1 MGEAFVS
8 DEDYPT
14 YFTKLEGMRETVAAE
29 LGDLA
34 GDVLDMATGSA
45 YFAIALARK
54 HPDIHVTAIDINGL
68 ETARKNVNEGKL
80 SDRITLREMDASSL
94 EFKDGSFDHV
104 VNFLGLEDI
113 YMTRGCE
120 GVEKAFKEAHRVLRP
135 GGSFCFVA
143 MPRDEAETPAQRN
156 EIEVFSWICDATWL
170 NRAEYMDM
178 ISGSGLAFEY
188 SKVFRTGKKLT
199 VEQAK
204 EEIAFACEN
213 VPAIFGRPAR
223 GFDEAWKRFGDSITE
238 HGMGHYSR
246 LELFVT
252 RKKANLPSSPSYT

>member
-8 DEDYPT
+8 DEEYPT

-45 YFAIALARK
+45 DFAIALARK
-54 HPDIHVTAIDINGL
+54 HPDIHVTAIDINDL
-68 ETARKNVNEGKL
+68 ETARENVNEGKL

-94 EFKDGSFDHV
+94 RFQAESFDHV

-113 YMTRGCE
+113 HMTRGRE
-120 GVEKAFKEAHRVLRP
+120 GVEKAFKEAHRVLKP
-135 GGSFCFVA
+135 DGSFCFVA
-143 MPRDEAETPAQRN
+143 MPSDKTETQAQRN

-170 NRAEYMDM
+170 TRTEYMDL
-178 ISGSGLAFEY
+178 ISGSRLALEY
-188 SKVFRTGKKLT
+188 SKMFRTGKKLT

-204 EEIAFACEN
+204 EEIVFACDN
-213 VPAIFGRPAR
+213 VPAIYRRPAR
-223 GFDEAWKRFGDSITE
+223 SFDEAWERFGDRITE

-246 LELFVT
+246 LERFVT
-252 RKKANLPSSPSYT
+252 RKKAKRL

>member
-8 DEDYPT
+8 DEEYPT
-14 YFTKLEGMRETVAAE
+14 YFIKLGGLRETVVAE

-45 YFAIALARK
+45 YFAMALARK
-54 HPDIHVTAIDINGL
+54 HSNIHVTAIDIDGL
-68 ETARKNVNEGKL
+68 KTATENVSKGRL
-80 SDRITLREMDASSL
+80 SDRITLREIDASSL
-94 EFKDGSFDHV
+94 GFQAESFDHV

-113 YMTRGCE
+113 YMTRGRE

-143 MPRDEAETPAQRN
+143 MPSDEAETRAQRN

-170 NRAEYMDM
+170 TRAEYMDL
-178 ISGSGLAFEY
+178 ISDSGLTFEY

-204 EEIAFACEN
+204 EEIAFACDN
-213 VPAIFGRPAR
+213 VPAIYGRPAR
-223 GFDEAWKRFGDSITE
+223 SFDEAWERFSDRITE

-252 RKKANLPSSPSYT
+252 RKKPKRL

>member
-1 MGEAFVS
+1 MGEACVS
-8 DEDYPT
+8 DEEYPT
-14 YFTKLEGMRETVAAE
+14 YFIKLEGMRETVAAE
-29 LGDLA
+29 LLDLA

-45 YFAIALARK
+45 YFAMDLARK
-54 HPDIHVTAIDINGL
+54 HPDIHVTAIDIDGL
-68 ETARKNVNEGKL
+68 KTARENVNEGQL
-80 SDRITLREMDASSL
+80 SDRITLREMDASNL
-94 EFKDGSFDHV
+94 GFQDESFDHV

-113 YMTRGCE
+113 HMTRGRE

-143 MPRDEAETPAQRN
+143 MPSDEAETPAQRN

-170 NRAEYMDM
+170 TRAEYMDL

-199 VEQAK
+199 AEQAK
-204 EEIAFACEN
+204 EEMAFACDN
-213 VPAIFGRPAR
+213 VPVIYGRPAR
-223 GFDEAWKRFGDSITE
+223 GFDEAWERFGDRITE

-252 RKKANLPSSPSYT
+252 RKRPKRL

>member
-8 DEDYPT
+8 DEQYST
-14 YFTKLEGMRETVAAE
+14 YFVSLEGMRETVAAE

-45 YFAIALARK
+45 RFAIALARK

-68 ETARKNVNEGKL
+68 GTARENVNEGKL

-94 EFKDGSFDHV
+94 GFQDESFDHV

-113 YMTRGCE
+113 HMTRGRE
-120 GVEKAFKEAHRVLRP
+120 GVEKAFKEAHRVLKP
-135 GGSFCFVA
+135 DGSFCFVA
-143 MPRDEAETPAQRN
+143 MPSDEAETPAQRN

-170 NRAEYMDM
+170 TRAEYMDL
-178 ISGSGLAFEY
+178 IPGSGLALEY
-188 SKVFRTGKKLT
+188 GKVFRTGKKLT
-199 VEQAK
+199 VDQAK
-204 EEIAFACEN
+204 EEIAFACDN
-213 VPAIFGRPAR
+213 VPVIYGRPAR
-223 GFDEAWKRFGDSITE
+223 SFDEAWERFGERITE

-252 RKKANLPSSPSYT
+252 RKMAERL

>member
-14 YFTKLEGMRETVAAE
+14 YFTKLEGMREKVAAE

-54 HPDIHVTAIDINGL
+54 HPDIHVTAIYIHGL
-68 ETARKNVNEGKL
+68 ETARENVNERRL
-80 SDRITLREMDASSL
+80 SDRITLREMDATSL
-94 EFKDGSFDHV
+94 EFEDGSFDHV

-113 YMTRGCE
+113 HMTRGRE
-120 GVEKAFKEAHRVLRP
+120 GVEKAFKEAHRVLKP

-143 MPRDEAETPAQRN
+143 MPSDEAETPAQQN

-170 NRAEYMDM
+170 TRAEYMDM
-178 ISGSGLAFEY
+178 ISCSGLALEY
-188 SKVFRTGKKLT
+188 GKVFRTEKKLD
-199 VEQAK
+199 VGQAK
-204 EEIAFACEN
+204 EEMAFACDN
-213 VPAIFGRPAR
+213 VPVIYGRPAR
-223 GFDEAWKRFGDSITE
+223 GFDEAWGRFGDSITE

-252 RKKANLPSSPSYT
+252 WNN

>member
-8 DEDYPT
+8 DEEYPT
-14 YFTKLEGMRETVAAE
+14 YFVKLEGMRDKVAAE

-45 YFAIALARK
+45 YFAMALARK
-54 HPDIHVTAIDINGL
+54 HPEIHVTAIDINGL
-68 ETARKNVNEGKL
+68 GTARENVNEKQL

-94 EFKDGSFDHV
+94 GFQSESFDHV

-113 YMTRGCE
+113 HMTRGRQ
-120 GVEKAFKEAHRVLRP
+120 GVKKAFKEAHRVLRP

-143 MPRDEAETPAQRN
+143 MPSDEAETPAQRN
-156 EIEVFSWICDATWL
+156 EIEVFSWICDAMWL
-170 NRAEYMDM
+170 TRAEYMGL
-178 ISGSGLAFEY
+178 ISGSGLVYEDR
-188 SKVFRTGKKLT
+188 KVFRTGKKLT

-204 EEIAFACEN
+204 EEIAFACDN
-213 VPAIFGRPAR
+213 VPAIYGRPAR
-223 GFDEAWKRFGDSITE
+223 SFDEVWERFGDRIKE
-238 HGMGHYSR
+238 HGMGHYLR

-252 RKKANLPSSPSYT
+252 WNN

>member
-8 DEDYPT
+8 DEEYPT
-14 YFTKLEGMRETVAAE
+14 YFVKLEGMRERVAAE
-29 LGDLA
+29 LRGLT
-34 GDVLDMATGSA
+34 GDVLDVATGSA
-45 YFAIALARK
+45 YFAMALARR
-54 HPDIHVTAIDINGL
+54 HPDIHVTAIDIDGL
-68 ETARKNVNEGKL
+68 ETARGNVEKGQL

-94 EFKDGSFDHV
+94 EFSNGCFDHV

-113 YMTRGCE
+113 HMTRGRE

-143 MPRDEAETPAQRN
+143 MPSDMAETPAQRN

-170 NRAEYMDM
+170 TRAEYMGL
-178 ISGSGLAFEY
+178 ISGAGLVYEY
-188 SKVFRTGKKLT
+188 GKVFRTGKRLT

-204 EEIAFACEN
+204 EEMAFACEN
-213 VPAIFGRPAR
+213 VPLIYGRPAR
-223 GFDEAWKRFGDSITE
+223 GFDDAWERFGDRITE

-246 LELFVT
+246 LELFAT
-252 RKKANLPSSPSYT
+252 RKEPKL

>member
-8 DEDYPT
+8 DEEYPT
-14 YFTKLEGMRETVAAE
+14 YFVKLEGVRDKVAAE

-34 GDVLDMATGSA
+34 GDVLDVATGSA
-45 YFAIALARK
+45 YFAMALARK
-54 HPDIHVTAIDINGL
+54 HPEIHVTAIDIDGL
-68 ETARKNVNEGKL
+68 ETAGKNVSEGQL
-80 SDRITLREMDASSL
+80 SDRITLREMDATSL

-113 YMTRGCE
+113 HMTRGRK
-120 GVEKAFKEAHRVLRP
+120 GVEKTFKEAHRVLKP

-143 MPRDEAETPAQRN
+143 MPSDMAETPAQRN

-170 NRAEYMDM
+170 TRAEYMDM
-178 ISGSGLAFEY
+178 ISGSGLVFEY

-199 VEQAK
+199 VDQAK
-204 EEIAFACEN
+204 EEIAFACDN
-213 VPAIFGRPAR
+213 VPAIYGRPAR
-223 GFDEAWKRFGDSITE
+223 SFDEVWERFGDRIKE
-238 HGMGHYSR
+238 HGMGHYLR

-252 RKKANLPSSPSYT
+252 WNI